1 MAKKLDKFDEYLELY
16 EDEILQEEAKIRQQ
30 CESNL
35 TDEEENEIDNPDTP
49 ESVTAA
55 ERLVVFFD

>member
-1 MAKKLDKFDEYLELY
+1 MAKKPDIFDEYLKLY
-16 EDEILQEEAKIRQQ
+16 EDEILQEEARIRQQ

-35 TDEEENEIDNPDTP
+35 TDEEDNELDNPDTP

-55 ERLVVFFD
+55 ERLIDSY